1 MWACISN
8 WFCSE
13 TDSICSRESMLR
25 AHGLN
30 VNKKDWSF
38 NFQIVL
44 TSISSMDF
52 QQCKNW
58 KTKIEIKDENL

>member
-1 MWACISN
+1 
-8 WFCSE
+8 
-13 TDSICSRESMLR
+13 MLR

-58 KTKIEIKDENL
+58 KTKIEIKDENLG